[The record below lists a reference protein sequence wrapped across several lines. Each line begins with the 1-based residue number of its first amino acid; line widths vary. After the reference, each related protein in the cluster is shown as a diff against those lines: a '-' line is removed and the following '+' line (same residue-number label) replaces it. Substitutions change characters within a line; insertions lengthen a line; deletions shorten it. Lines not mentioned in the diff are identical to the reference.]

1 MSKTIRKGK
10 SNISKSAEMGVA
22 DTSATEAPANDG
34 GSASAPVENQQTSIV
49 SEETIR
55 ELAHSKWEAA
65 GCPVGDGTEFWLKA
79 EVEVRLS
86 PNGVEL
92 ALGK

>member
-10 SNISKSAEMGVA
+10 SNISKSAEIGVA
-22 DTSATEAPANDG
+22 DTGATEVLVNDG
-34 GSASAPVENQQTSIV
+34 DSASAPVENQQTSIA

-65 GCPVGDGTEFWLKA
+65 GCPTGDGTEFWLKA
-79 EVEVRLS
+79 EKEVRLS
-86 PNGVEL
+86 PLTDN
-92 ALGK
+92 